1 MKKRIS
7 FLFKKIKILFT
18 PKSKKIKFL
27 YEQAYK
33 YYYTTGKYAVQGLN
47 FLPFLTDQHKKDWAI
62 LKAESF
68 IAYCKKHNIVNERY
82 TMVLAHTK

>member
-1 MKKRIS
+1 MKSIM
-7 FLFKKIKILFT
+7 KIVKILFT

-33 YYYTTGKYAVQGLN
+33 YYYTTGKCAIHGLN
-47 FLPFLTDQHKKDWAI
+47 FLPFLTEQHKKEWAS

-68 IAYCKKHNIVNERY
+68 IVYCKKNNIINERY
-82 TMVLAHTK
+82 ALAIARIN